1 MLPPAIQQWMS
12 ARMNPKK
19 IISLKS
25 SHASLASKPN
35 EVAALIDEA
44 AIATSK
50 ARLVA

>member
-1 MLPPAIQQWMS
+1 MVPVGRSQPLAMF
-12 ARMNPKK
+12 
-19 IISLKS
+19 
-25 SHASLASKPN
+25 LASMPN